1 MSCSIYVTCSRH
13 DILRGRRSR
22 DLSWIYNY
30 ICKSRSGRGVQHH
43 VIKFVS
49 DLRQGGGF
57 QGYPIINR
65 FNTLKSLIFSGRHIL
80 APLKA
85 SGKL

>member
-57 QGYPIINR
+57 LCVLRFPPPI
-65 FNTLKSLIFSGRHIL
+65 KLIATI
-80 APLKA
+80 
-85 SGKL
+85 